1 MSLLVGL
8 LLVLCVAGA
17 VFVVARGRAAALQ
30 TAGPG
35 RRRLNSLPGYHG
47 SYAFLWAIVPALVF
61 LAACGASPAP
71 EFMGATR
78 TDVNLNGRD
87 YTVFQKGER
96 VEVIRLGYARRGEHQ
111 EIRAT
116 MIELI
121 PRVTGCKL
129 RDSTLEGDSG
139 EMRGSLDCPKQ
150 P

>member
-1 MSLLVGL
+1 MKHLIPLI
-8 LLVLCVAGA
+8 
-17 VFVVARGRAAALQ
+17 
-30 TAGPG
+30 P
-35 RRRLNSLPGYHG
+35 
-47 SYAFLWAIVPALVF
+47 LVF

-71 EFMGATR
+71 EFFGATR
-78 TDVNLNGRD
+78 TDVTVNGRD

-96 VEVIRLGYARRGEHQ
+96 VEVIRLGYATRGGHQ

-129 RDSTLEGDSG
+129 RDSTLQGDSG
-139 EMRGSLDCPKQ
+139 EMRGSLSCPKQ

>member
-1 MSLLVGL
+1 MKHLIPLILL
-8 LLVLCVAGA
+8 
-17 VFVVARGRAAALQ
+17 
-30 TAGPG
+30 T
-35 RRRLNSLPGYHG
+35 
-47 SYAFLWAIVPALVF
+47 F

-78 TDVNLNGRD
+78 TDVNVNGRD

-96 VEVIRLGYARRGEHQ
+96 VEVIRLGYATRGQHQ

-129 RDSTLEGDSG
+129 QESTLQGDSG
-139 EMRGSLDCPKQ
+139 EMRGSLSCPETRVD
-150 P
+150 

>member
-1 MSLLVGL
+1 MKHLIPLIL
-8 LLVLCVAGA
+8 
-17 VFVVARGRAAALQ
+17 
-30 TAGPG
+30 
-35 RRRLNSLPGYHG
+35 
-47 SYAFLWAIVPALVF
+47 LVF

-71 EFMGATR
+71 EFFGATR

-96 VEVIRLGYARRGEHQ
+96 VEVIRLGYATRGQHQ

-129 RDSTLEGDSG
+129 REATLQGDSG